1 MKKKVERVSA
11 ICLLAL
17 ILASCQQVFTYSPL
31 SVFQRDPADVMA
43 RMSTEQKAAY
53 AQSLL
58 DQQADPD
65 DLAVAYEEIASDAG
79 TDPELNLLA
88 ANLAIGAGGLGEAV
102 DSILETVGAGGEVDF
117 TSILGSLDMTML
129 ANVPLHFEV
138 AVDSGAGIDPNAY
151 INASAALIITLATDS
166 DSDGELD
173 FEAIFNNTGPDT
185 PDSIS
190 DAELDAVL
198 AATPDNLPFDPPASD
213 IEEALNWAVMG
224 GMAEFVNDYF
234 ATP

>member
-31 SVFQRDPADVMA
+31 AVFQRDPADVMA
-43 RMSTEQKAAY
+43 GMTTEQKAAY

-58 DQQADPD
+58 DRQADPQ
-65 DLAVAYEEIASDAG
+65 DLAVAYDEIASVAG

-102 DSILETVGAGGEVDF
+102 DSILETVGEGGEVDF

-129 ANVPLHFEV
+129 ANVPDHFEV
-138 AVDSGAGIDPNAY
+138 AVASGADIDPNEY

-166 DSDGELD
+166 NLDGIPDD
-173 FEAIFNNTGPDT
+173 FSHTF
-185 PDSIS
+185 DSI
-190 DAELDAVL
+190 DWDTVL
-198 AATPDNLPFDPPASD
+198 AATPESLPFPGAASGSV
-213 IEEALNWAVMG
+213 EEALNWAVMG
-224 GMAEFVNDYF
+224 GMAQFVNDYF
-234 ATP
+234 VPAP